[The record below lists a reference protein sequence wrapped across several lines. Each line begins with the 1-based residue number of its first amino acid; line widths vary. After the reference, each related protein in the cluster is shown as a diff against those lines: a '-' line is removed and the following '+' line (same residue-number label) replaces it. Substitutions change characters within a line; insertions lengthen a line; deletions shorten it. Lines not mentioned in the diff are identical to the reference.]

1 MQDRLIKGRQQ
12 RMQRWHSG
20 ARRGGAR
27 LPGACERAQDAADDA
42 LVPLGFKPERAAL
55 LEGEPGAV
63 AVCGPR

>member
-1 MQDRLIKGRQQ
+1 
-12 RMQRWHSG
+12 MQRWHSG